1 MLNTALVEESAVEQ
15 IPDNVAA
22 VSGCPGIAGV
32 VTQLW
37 PVAAR
42 VHVADKGNITFW
54 MKVFSGW
61 ITFPGKPL
69 GINKAAGMEL
79 IHVAH
84 PEVGRKP
91 GCRKCSE
98 WPSGRAGQGG

>member
-42 VHVADKGNITFW
+42 VHVADNRRLPKVTLGKGDLCRVCGCATEY
-54 MKVFSGW
+54 
-61 ITFPGKPL
+61 
-69 GINKAAGMEL
+69 GID
-79 IHVAH
+79 
-84 PEVGRKP
+84 
-91 GCRKCSE
+91 
-98 WPSGRAGQGG
+98 